1 MNKLTTVMVFVASLL
16 CFCPKAAAQTEECDS
31 VPKRRGLFK
40 RVGHS
45 LYEFVKE
52 FSRVDTTYIE
62 PQHYNY
68 TVMLQNTNTYEVY
81 RLTTEHDTSVTFAPK
96 PSVKLGPYFGW
107 RWVFLGYTLDLN
119 NLSAS
124 KKKKEFDLSL
134 YSSQIGID
142 LFYRKTGN
150 DYRIRRMTLSGDID
164 TSPIRNVSYDGLNVS
179 IKGFN
184 LYYIFNHRKF
194 SYPAAFSQSTMQKRS
209 CGSALLGIGY
219 TQHSLDIDI
228 EKLNALIHDHLG
240 PDASS
245 IPTDSELGMGKVK
258 YTDISVS
265 GGYAYNFAF
274 APQWLFATSLSL
286 ALGYNKTMGEGE
298 KSEFNFKNFDIHNF
312 NLDGVGRF
320 GIVWN
325 NNRWYAG
332 ASTILHSYNYSK
344 KRFSTNN
351 FFGNIN
357 IYVGFNFCKR

>member
-1 MNKLTTVMVFVASLL
+1 
-16 CFCPKAAAQTEECDS
+16 
-31 VPKRRGLFK
+31 
-40 RVGHS
+40 
-45 LYEFVKE
+45 
-52 FSRVDTTYIE
+52 
-62 PQHYNY
+62 
-68 TVMLQNTNTYEVY
+68 
-81 RLTTEHDTSVTFAPK
+81 
-96 PSVKLGPYFGW
+96 
-107 RWVFLGYTLDLN
+107 
-119 NLSAS
+119 
-124 KKKKEFDLSL
+124 
-134 YSSQIGID
+134 
-142 LFYRKTGN
+142 
-150 DYRIRRMTLSGDID
+150 MTLSGDID

-184 LYYIFNHRKF
+184 LYYIFNHRRF

-228 EKLNALIHDHLG
+228 EKLNTLIHDHLG

-286 ALGYNKTMGEGE
+286 ALGYKKTMGEGE

-351 FFGNIN
+351 FFGNLN